1 MSKSRIA
8 RAAGFTVAAGA
19 TATLVGFAATGTG
32 AYFSAAA
39 NGNTSVSTGSVSLAT
54 GDISNLDFT
63 NLLPGNFKTNQIS
76 YRATGTGP
84 EDIYLAFDDPNGDAP
99 LNALNSP
106 PNGPNAPSPLGRYG
120 HLEVD
125 GSQGNF
131 QSYNLATNPSA
142 SAPGGTVAG
151 DCNINADTGLGGS
164 SDQAERSPAANPG
177 TGSLSQVNYCPA
189 PQYILLSKNLQAGDG
204 LQSANITFGFTKVL
218 DNNLQQLSDTSHIPF
233 RIVAEQA
240 GVLPSNPD
248 TTNGH

>member
-1 MSKSRIA
+1 MSKTKIA
-8 RAAGFTVAAGA
+8 RVAGFTVAAGA

-39 NGNTSVSTGSVSLAT
+39 DGNSSVSTGSVSLAT

-63 NLLPGNFKTNQIS
+63 NLLPGDFKSNQIS

-84 EDIYLAFDDPNGDAP
+84 EDIYLAFDSSQDAP

-106 PNGPNAPSPLGRYG
+106 PNGPNQASPLGRYG

-142 SAPGGTVAG
+142 SAPGATVAG
-151 DCNINADTGLGGS
+151 DCNINPDTGLGGS
-164 SDQAERSPAANPG
+164 DQQADRAPNGAG
-177 TGSLSQVNYCPA
+177 TGALSLLSYCPA

-204 LQSANITFGFTKVL
+204 LQSAKITFGFTKVMD
-218 DNNLQQLSDTSHIPF
+218 DNTQQASDTSHIPF